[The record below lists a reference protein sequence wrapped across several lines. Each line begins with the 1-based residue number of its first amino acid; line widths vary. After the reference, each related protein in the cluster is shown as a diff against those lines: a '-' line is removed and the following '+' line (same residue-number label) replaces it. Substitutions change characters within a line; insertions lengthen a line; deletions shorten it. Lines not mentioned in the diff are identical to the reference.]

1 MKVFKYRTFK
11 GSLIVYCLVV
21 LVQYLL
27 DFSRFLILSCFIL
40 QLKHQVVLL
49 KATNILSLNNPL
61 RGVLQVQFIFL
72 KPNNCCVLT
81 LVVMKLLIDLYRHQK
96 MTHF

>member
-27 DFSRFLILSCFIL
+27 DFSRFL